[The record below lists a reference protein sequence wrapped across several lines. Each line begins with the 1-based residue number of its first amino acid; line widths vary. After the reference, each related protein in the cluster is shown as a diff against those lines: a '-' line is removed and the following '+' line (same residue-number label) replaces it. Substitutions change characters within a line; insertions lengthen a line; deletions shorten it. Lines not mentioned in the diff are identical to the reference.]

1 MHLTELRFVIYQEYT
16 SLLIYIHKEYINQEN
31 MIYIYQEYTS
41 LLGLLIIREYLEYL
55 TLKIVLNLSNIF
67 LVQYSNKV

>member
-1 MHLTELRFVIYQEYT
+1 MHLTELRFVTYQEYT

-55 TLKIVLNLSNIF
+55 TNFMLLKLLLIF
-67 LVQYSNKV
+67 QIFF